1 MKTLTPTCSGLVWAE
16 EEAEP
21 AIPTPDSDVELG
33 AVGSTLTSPEVL
45 WPRPKGE
52 SLRSTPKAT
61 LQPIQT
67 RYVKYIYAIIS
78 SVSLNKCKYFHK
90 KRWITHKLRATESL
104 GKNTYIRTLVSVH
117 YTYITYFDFSFHTVW
132 IMRRKKRSNLD
143 YKSVQCGLE
152 YL

>member
-104 GKNTYIRTLVSVH
+104 GKNTYIRTVVSTLH
-117 YTYITYFDFSFHTVW
+117 LPNI
-132 IMRRKKRSNLD
+132 L
-143 YKSVQCGLE
+143 
-152 YL
+152 

>member
-1 MKTLTPTCSGLVWAE
+1 MARNRRHTAVFWVTDDFFSGLLCRAMMKTLTPTCSGLVWAE

-78 SVSLNKCKYFHK
+78 SVSLNKCK
-90 KRWITHKLRATESL
+90 
-104 GKNTYIRTLVSVH
+104 
-117 YTYITYFDFSFHTVW
+117 
-132 IMRRKKRSNLD
+132 
-143 YKSVQCGLE
+143 
-152 YL
+152 